1 MKQSAPEVHCP
12 MPDILVVD
20 DTPANLNLLT
30 EMLKERGYRVRPVPS
45 GKLAIQAIRNKQ
57 PDLILLDIN
66 MPEMNGYEVCAQ
78 LKADAALKDI
88 PVLFISALTETMDKV
103 KAFSVGGVDYVT
115 KPFQFEEV
123 HARVETHLRIH
134 FLQRQLSEQNE
145 NLERLVAKRTREL
158 AKAYERLQ
166 ELGRLK
172 NNFLRMISHE
182 IRTPANGV
190 LGVGN
195 MILALC
201 PDSEHRTLAAD
212 LFNQSTMRLQNLIDD
227 ATMIADME
235 ALTSESGAA
244 ISLPTLLAEVRKSLP
259 DIQISIAPSGPLET
273 IPLKGFHPLLKKALG
288 SIILLAASFS
298 KNKLAVHMTV
308 IVEELVIRM
317 HLDIDALSLSSEQAA
332 DFFEIES
339 RARSASSAE
348 SLGLA
353 PVVAHQIIAA
363 FGGEMR
369 LVKKDGNSGYLEVV
383 FLKEKNRA

>member
-1 MKQSAPEVHCP
+1 
-12 MPDILVVD
+12 
-20 DTPANLNLLT
+20 
-30 EMLKERGYRVRPVPS
+30 
-45 GKLAIQAIRNKQ
+45 
-57 PDLILLDIN
+57 
-66 MPEMNGYEVCAQ
+66 
-78 LKADAALKDI
+78 
-88 PVLFISALTETMDKV
+88 
-103 KAFSVGGVDYVT
+103 VDYVT

-123 HARVETHLRIH
+123 HARVKTHLQIH
-134 FLQRQLSEQNE
+134 SLQRQLGEQNE

-172 NNFLRMISHE
+172 NDFLCMISHE

-298 KNKLAVHMTV
+298 KNKYAVHMTV
-308 IVEELVIRM
+308 IVEELVIRV

-332 DFFEIES
+332 DFFKTES

-353 PVVAHQIIAA
+353 PVVAHQIITA

-369 LVKKDGNSGYLEVV
+369 LVKKDGNSGYLEVI
-383 FLKEKNRA
+383 FLKEKNRD